1 MIRLTEEQERY
12 AKVHQEELVDLILTL
27 CRIPAPSHRED
38 ARAAF
43 VRDWLENAGAK
54 GVYLDEAKNVVFPM
68 NCEGKDRIAVFMA
81 HTDTVFPDL
90 TPMEPVMAEGKIH
103 CPGVGD
109 DTANLALMLLIVRY
123 LLENDH
129 MPSQGA
135 LFVANSCEE
144 GLGNLKGCR
153 WIMEAYR
160 GRIGCLTSFDGGLED
175 YVDYAVGSKR
185 YQVTVTT
192 EGGHSYGSFG
202 NRNAIQYMAS
212 LIDTLYTLK
221 VPKGGKSTY
230 NVGVIQGGTS
240 VNTIAQRCEML
251 FEYRSDVGASLNAM
265 DAFFHRTL
273 QAYEAMGIGV
283 TAELVGDR
291 PCMGNVPEK
300 AEEQLRQRVRDAVS
314 QYTGVVPMGHS
325 GSTDCNIPLSMGVP
339 SICFGGYRGH
349 GAHTREEYIEVES
362 LLPGMKAMLSY
373 ILEWF

>member
-1 MIRLTEEQERY
+1 MESYLDRIFPAYTELIKTLT
-12 AKVHQEELVDLILTL
+12 K
-27 CRIPAPSHRED
+27 IPAPSHKEQKK
-38 ARAAF
+38 AAYIK
-43 VRDWLENAGAK
+43 DWLDALQARTGFPMCTRI
-54 GVYLDEAKNVVFPM
+54 DEATNVI
-68 NCEGKDRIAVFMA
+68 CECFCEAEPHQIDLFLA
-81 HTDTVFPDL
+81 HTDTVFPDEQPL
-90 TPMEPVMAEGKIH
+90 PVQETDEILAG
-103 CPGVGD
+103 PGIGD
-109 DTANLALMLLIVRY
+109 DTANVAALMMGIQY
-123 LLENDH
+123 LAEQQLRPQTNVV
-129 MPSQGA
+129 
-135 LFVANSCEE
+135 FVFNSCEE

-153 WIMEAYR
+153 RIMEAYR

-240 VNTIAQRCEML
+240 VNTIAQKCEML